1 MSMGASK
8 LTDSRILSLIPHRPP
23 FLWVD
28 QIISQSETTIRTQK
42 TFPDDLDVF
51 RGHYPGNPLLP
62 GVLLCE
68 AIFQS
73 GALLLASSF
82 SDDDAKIPVLTR
94 ISDTRLKRRVLPG
107 ETVDIEVSLIDT
119 VSSVCVLRGKAKV
132 GDQLAVKTE
141 FCCALIDP

>member
-1 MSMGASK
+1 MGGSK
-8 LTDSRILSLIPHRPP
+8 VTDARILSLIPHRPP

-28 QIISQSETTIRTQK
+28 QIISQSDTTIRTQK
-42 TFPDDLDVF
+42 TFKDDLDVF

-73 GALLLASSF
+73 GALLLAGTF

-94 ISDTRLKRRVLPG
+94 ISDTRFKRRVLPG
-107 ETVDIEVSLIDT
+107 ETVDIEVGLIDT
-119 VSSVCVLRGKAKV
+119 VSSVSVLRGKAKV
-132 GDQLAVKTE
+132 GTQLAVKTE

>member
-1 MSMGASK
+1 M
-8 LTDSRILSLIPHRPP
+8 TDTRILSLIPHRPP

-28 QIISQSETTIRTQK
+28 HIISQTDTSIRTRK
-42 TFPDDLDVF
+42 TFEDDLDVF
-51 RGHYPGNPLLP
+51 QGHYPGNPLLP

-68 AIFQS
+68 AIYQS

-94 ISDTRLKRRVLPG
+94 ISNTRFKRRVLPG
-107 ETVDIEVSLIDT
+107 ETVDIEVGLIDT
-119 VSSVCVLRGKAKV
+119 VSSVSVLRGKAKV

-141 FCCALIDP
+141 FYCA